1 MDGGAYT
8 YENTESENNIDN
20 KDCDFREL
28 HLYLQIA
35 FDLSRPVHTRFQNGG
50 IRDR

>member
-1 MDGGAYT
+1 MDGGAYN

-20 KDCDFREL
+20 QDCDWREL

-35 FDLSRPVHTRFQNGG
+35 FDLSRPVQRLQNEG